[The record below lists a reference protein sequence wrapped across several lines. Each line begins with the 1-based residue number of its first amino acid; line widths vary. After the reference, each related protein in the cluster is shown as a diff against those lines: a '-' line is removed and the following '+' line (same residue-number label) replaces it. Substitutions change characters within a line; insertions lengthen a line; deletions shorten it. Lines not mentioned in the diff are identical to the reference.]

1 MKGKSQ
7 CCLWLGVNAFAA
19 YDLERPIAFG
29 LICDGINA
37 DGGYIPV
44 PLGYM
49 RIIST
54 RLMPRVCGIHRQKPK
69 ALGLKFGCGFTW
81 HLSIKVLRLR
91 ECCGVPWRAFFF
103 AVMGCSGLA
112 RTGIGPI

>member
-1 MKGKSQ
+1 
-7 CCLWLGVNAFAA
+7 
-19 YDLERPIAFG
+19 
-29 LICDGINA
+29 
-37 DGGYIPV
+37 
-44 PLGYM
+44 M

-112 RTGIGPI
+112 RTGIGPIYGFKRHFRQSPLTDPWEPLYSKRTDKAVIIGL